1 MRISLLLAAS
11 LLVTP
16 LQAAT
21 WQLNPTQSQVSFTTI
36 KNKHIAENNTF
47 GSINATLNE
56 QGKFAFTIDLE
67 SVNTAIPI
75 RDERMKEHLFNTKSF
90 TQATFNAQVD
100 VKALDTLNVGDSKKL
115 SISGDISLHGQ
126 SQPLSATVMVSKL
139 KDNKLLVSSL
149 APMLLKADD
158 FKLIAGL
165 NKLQELAGLKSISKT
180 VPVSFVLTLVQK

>member
-1 MRISLLLAAS
+1 VRISLLLAAS